1 LTSLLTALVVSWI
14 LVEAALSAG
23 CSSMKRVVLVLTA
36 SAAPTMASLATSS
49 VSPAA
54 WAASLSLIC
63 YRRGGEQA
71 AVRHHGVV
79 SWREEECR
87 TYRSG
92 SGSAALLDGGGR
104 LRDAKGLIDTRPPT
118 VGGVTPSRRGL
129 ADLVLLVD
137 LLSLGLQGLG
147 LGVNGLRD
155 ALLLCDGEH
164 TQKVSLYAT
173 TG

>member
-1 LTSLLTALVVSWI
+1 
-14 LVEAALSAG
+14 
-23 CSSMKRVVLVLTA
+23 M
-36 SAAPTMASLATSS
+36 
-49 VSPAA
+49 
-54 WAASLSLIC
+54 
-63 YRRGGEQA
+63 
-71 AVRHHGVV
+71 RHHGVV

-155 ALLLCDGEH
+155 ALLLCGGEH
-164 TQKVSLYAT
+164 TQKVSLLRHNRLKGHAKVLLT
-173 TG
+173 IISTGLVDSVSTHAIAGSNHRRNDRRLRLERRQHERYSILKRECHAHEAPS